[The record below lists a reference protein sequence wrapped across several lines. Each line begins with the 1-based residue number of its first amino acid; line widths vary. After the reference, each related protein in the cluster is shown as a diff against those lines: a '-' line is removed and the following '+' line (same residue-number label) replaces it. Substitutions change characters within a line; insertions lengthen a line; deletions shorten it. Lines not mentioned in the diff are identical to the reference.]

1 MRLGRLILA
10 SFTAL
15 AAYSYAQA
23 APRPVSAHESLRIF
37 QAVVPLFTSVADAV
51 PSTPAAHPAPHAV
64 FTLEALTAT
73 PLAGAICLIASLA
86 AVNLLLRR
94 HQRSLLRC

>member
-23 APRPVSAHESLRIF
+23 APRPVSAHESLRIL
-37 QAVVPLFTSVADAV
+37 QSVVPLFASMADSAPTVPAV
-51 PSTPAAHPAPHAV
+51 KPPTHAV
-64 FTLEALTAT
+64 FTLEALTA
-73 PLAGAICLIASLA
+73 ALIASFA